1 MKDLLNGIITLYII
15 KIIWSL
21 MSSDTANRGPYK
33 CQHCGK
39 TFNTQDELDKHERS
53 DASGGNLK

>member
-1 MKDLLNGIITLYII
+1 
-15 KIIWSL
+15 